1 MILIIW
7 FNDFRD
13 IVIIYLLWI
22 FVIDCYLP
30 LRNFWLSWL
39 MVMFVTFEAR
49 LAVEIEDNIEQN
61 NRYEKMDLHVTSKK
75 IFWFDYV
82 QIGWLFVWV
91 NLAFILCCS
100 LIPCW
105 LCSKLFIS
113 QVKINLP
120 ARFDIF
126 SIIII
131 VSATCCQKSYGGL
144 LEVILS
150 MHSSS
155 V

>member
-75 IFWFDYV
+75 IF
-82 QIGWLFVWV
+82 
-91 NLAFILCCS
+91 
-100 LIPCW
+100 
-105 LCSKLFIS
+105 
-113 QVKINLP
+113 
-120 ARFDIF
+120 
-126 SIIII
+126 
-131 VSATCCQKSYGGL
+131 
-144 LEVILS
+144 
-150 MHSSS
+150 
-155 V
+155 